1 VTQVSSV
8 PTINPYGFRQYSAG
22 ILPENKSIGFSIK
35 RFIKKVAKTL
45 PDPLKDL
52 IRFLRRPLTKDIV
65 IFLKFVIRYFYWS
78 GLRPLRFIPKA
89 SLYYLHA
96 PYLFPAVYLLSRIYR
111 VPFIYDAHD
120 FYTRDEESSE
130 RSRIN
135 RRWFDPFYRKIEAL
149 CINHAAA
156 VVTTSEG
163 YAKLQ
168 EQAFGVRSI
177 VIRNCED
184 LRLEISPPQ
193 HLRQVIGLSSKE
205 FLIVIIGQAKKGMAV
220 HEAFEALLQLP
231 SWVHLALVGKNQDQY
246 LEEVVKY
253 ELRNRVHLIQP
264 VKPFEVISFIKSAD
278 ASLIPY
284 YARSVNYENALPN
297 RLFQSIGAELPIFYP
312 ELPEIRKLV
321 EAYEI
326 GIPIDPLVPESIV
339 QAAIKLIDNP
349 ALRLQYHANV
359 RRAKDD
365 LNWEKE
371 EVILRDLVL
380 KVLKHG

>member
-1 VTQVSSV
+1 
-8 PTINPYGFRQYSAG
+8 
-22 ILPENKSIGFSIK
+22 
-35 RFIKKVAKTL
+35 
-45 PDPLKDL
+45 
-52 IRFLRRPLTKDIV
+52 
-65 IFLKFVIRYFYWS
+65 
-78 GLRPLRFIPKA
+78 
-89 SLYYLHA
+89 
-96 PYLFPAVYLLSRIYR
+96 
-111 VPFIYDAHD
+111 
-120 FYTRDEESSE
+120 
-130 RSRIN
+130 
-135 RRWFDPFYRKIEAL
+135 
-149 CINHAAA
+149 
-156 VVTTSEG
+156 
-163 YAKLQ
+163 
-168 EQAFGVRSI
+168 
-177 VIRNCED
+177 
-184 LRLEISPPQ
+184 
-193 HLRQVIGLSSKE
+193 VIGLSSKE